1 MNLNLEKLIQYL
13 EKLDAEID
21 VRKSLERVSLEYDAG
36 LSRLYAQRDSFKRL
50 LIDAVESDYSNFMGS
65 DNG

>member
-1 MNLNLEKLIQYL
+1 MRLDLEKLIKYL

-50 LIDAVESDYSNFMGS
+50 LIDAVESDYSNFMES
-65 DNG
+65 DNV

>member
-13 EKLDAEID
+13 EKLDKDIE
-21 VRKSLERVSLEYDAG
+21 KMT
-36 LSRLYAQRDSFKRL
+36 AQRESFKQL
-50 LIDAVESDYSNFMGS
+50 LIDAVESDYSNFMES